1 MATVTISDELYARLQ
16 AMACEKHVAVEGL
29 VESLLVEGV
38 ASKERATALLRRF
51 DAIAALTP
59 VGVTQTDNVEL
70 IREDRDR

>member
-1 MATVTISDELYARLQ
+1 MATVPISDELYSRLE
-16 AMACEKHVAVEGL
+16 AMARVKHVPVEGL
-29 VESLLVEGV
+29 VESLLVEWV

-59 VGVTQTDNVEL
+59 VGVTQTDSVEL